1 MPASTG
7 SAPTLPT
14 PRTTKRTDK
23 LDGAIRAVVSPSGH
37 LELPKPALLWASF
50 PYFMSQLRDET
61 GALLAVAEHHEEWC
75 GLLVVNPLVCL
86 LAPRD
91 HGKSYTVI
99 AYLLWRA
106 WRHNRHPLTGELLD
120 EMPDGKLEVLYFSD
134 TVPQVQERMQSL
146 QSLML
151 ANETLFADVLPDFA
165 RGKAATVRA
174 AWSTRRIRLKNRF
187 EIRTRGYRTSTRG
200 AHPDLVVLDDVLN
213 DNSTL
218 TQYQRDRGWRY
229 FQGTVMPMNARQVIV
244 IGTAFHY
251 DDLLHRLK
259 PDKNKAP
266 LVVHGR
272 KVRFVWRKYKAV
284 NWDSREVLWQE
295 RHTVEELEGI
305 RDADALLFSREYQN
319 DPRDDASSLFPT
331 DMTEPAIA
339 MGKLM
344 PYVFPVIRPLSWF
357 QQPPTEWPRTYVKDP
372 FEFVVMSGDMALSS
386 NAAADY
392 CVINVGSYNVKTQK
406 RTLLWALRGRGWGFD
421 EQVKA
426 IRLACLLFPIDLGVL
441 EHNTFQRWVHDET
454 LKYPE
459 TAGRIVGHNTGPE
472 KQQLQEG
479 VPGLAISLAQQLW
492 TISAGDKEALR
503 YARTWQTEMQ
513 AFGWKDG
520 KLQGVGEHDDTVI
533 AFWLLE
539 RAVRLINTF
548 LRQGPPSEYIGMAD
562 VGIERVRLTGDW
574 DNPIKMS

>member
-1 MPASTG
+1 MP
-7 SAPTLPT
+7 PTKT
-14 PRTTKRTDK
+14 RTTNPKRDI
-23 LDGAIRAVVSPSGH
+23 DRAIRATVHDDGKI
-37 LELPKPALLWASF
+37 ELPKPSLMWASF
-50 PYFMSQLRDET
+50 PYFMSQLVDEQAT
-61 GALLAVAEHHEEWC
+61 QLAVAEHHEEWC
-75 GLLVVNPLVCL
+75 GLLVINPLVCL

-106 WRHNRHPLTGELLD
+106 WRHNRSPLTGELIDGLP
-120 EMPDGKLEVLYFSD
+120 EGKLEVLYFSD
-134 TVPQVQERMQSL
+134 TVTQVMERMQSL
-146 QSLML
+146 QSLAL
-151 ANETLFADVLPDFA
+151 ANEALFGDVLPDFA

-174 AWSTRRIRLKNRF
+174 AWSTRRVRLKNRF
-187 EIRTRGYRTSTRG
+187 EIRTRAFRTSTRG
-200 AHPDLVVLDDVLN
+200 AHPDVIVLDDVLN
-213 DNSTL
+213 DTNTM
-218 TQYQRDRGWRY
+218 TQYQRDKGWRY
-229 FQGTVMPMNARQVIV
+229 FQGTVMPMNAKQVIV
-244 IGTAFHY
+244 IGTALHY

-259 PDKNKAP
+259 PDKKKAP

-272 KVRFVWRKYKAV
+272 RVRFTWRKYRAV
-284 NWDSREVLWQE
+284 NWDTREVLWSE
-295 RHTVEELEGI
+295 RHTIDELEGI

-339 MGKLM
+339 FGKLIPFAM
-344 PYVFPVIRPLSWF
+344 PVIRPSSF
-357 QQPPTEWPRTYVKDP
+357 FAAPPESWPRRYMKDP
-372 FEFVVMSGDMALSS
+372 YEFVVLSGDMALSS

-406 RTLLWALRGRGWGFD
+406 RQLLWALRGRGWGFD

-426 IRLACLLFPIDLGVL
+426 IRLACLLFPVDLGVM
-441 EHNTFQRWVHDET
+441 EHNTFQKWVHDET

-479 VPGLAISLAQQLW
+479 VPGLAISLAQGLW
-492 TISAGDKEALR
+492 TIAAGDKDALR
-503 YARTWQTEMQ
+503 YARTWQMEMQ

-548 LRQGPPSEYIGMAD
+548 LRQGPPEQYIGMSD
-562 VGIERVRLTGDW
+562 VGIKRVQLTGDW
-574 DNPIKMS
+574 DNPVKLG